1 MSKAKA
7 KHEQDMSD
15 IARALAALQPTGRP
29 LSKAARFRQQLPDIE
44 EALARDI
51 PQADV
56 VATLAQHGVDMTL
69 DEFRNALY
77 RARKRK
83 KAEETRH
90 APAPPPPPAPP
101 KAPAPATQQTTPNQT
116 KPAERFDW
124 QNLRDQGNSHEW

>member
-29 LSKAARFRQQLPDIE
+29 MSKAARFRQQLPDIE

-56 VATLAQHGVDMTL
+56 VATLAQHGVEMTL

-83 KAEETRH
+83 KTEESHH
-90 APAPPPPPAPP
+90 APAPPPRPAPP
-101 KAPAPATQQTTPNQT
+101 KAPAPDAQQTTSNQT
-116 KPAERFDW
+116 KPAERFNW
-124 QNLRDQGNSHEW
+124 QNLRDQGNNHEW

>member
-1 MSKAKA
+1 
-7 KHEQDMSD
+7 MSD

-44 EALARDI
+44 DALARGI

-83 KAEETRH
+83 KTEEAHH
-90 APAPPPPPAPP
+90 APAPPPRPALP
-101 KAPAPATQQTTPNQT
+101 KAPAPAAQQTTPNQT

-124 QNLRDQGNSHEW
+124 QNLRDQGNNHEW

>member
-1 MSKAKA
+1 
-7 KHEQDMSD
+7 MSD

-29 LSKAARFRQQLPDIE
+29 ISKAARFRQQLPDIE

-56 VATLAQHGVDMTL
+56 VATLAQHGVEMTL

-83 KAEETRH
+83 KTAEESHH

-101 KAPAPATQQTTPNQT
+101 APPKTPAPAAQQTTPNQT

-124 QNLRDQGNSHEW
+124 QNLRDKGNNHEW